1 MFLSRAKQSKY
12 LMQKSLVASFMLILV
27 ASATSLVWAQSDPLE
42 PGRQAFREGR
52 YEDALKVFQRVALDN
67 SDNAE
72 AHFLISRVYFETKLY
87 NERQARRSL
96 TKALELEP
104 ENVEFLVARLEQ
116 YRMESGNFLGDRI
129 REARRL
135 ETARLILKID
145 PENAY
150 AHEELGK
157 VNIRDFWR
165 YRNAI
170 MMPGLTYGYSG
181 DSRASDSPTYEPEVL
196 GFDEMLEGAAPD
208 VAANVL
214 DINPDQVFLA
224 DKFNLDA
231 LRTLGVNVLDL
242 SGRAER
248 AYERAIGHLNKAL
261 EVDPRRRSV
270 YDEMMQIYAL
280 KGEYTAALATLD
292 QMYRFFPED
301 PKLWLYLGLVH
312 YRLGSMELAD
322 RCFSTA
328 FEFMDYE
335 MEAAYNDLGLF
346 LTREEKQIQAADTI
360 AYRSRYWT
368 SQDPRYLTPYNER
381 KLEHFFRLTY
391 VDLLYGSKRLDLR
404 GWETERGQI
413 LIRYGPPPSDVVLH
427 PQQDGIFSAR
437 QALVGAMVNSVRAG
451 TDEETGDMP
460 MELDGTQ
467 SFGNVLSTARQ
478 AFEDMNA
485 YNIWDYGDF
494 RFVFEDPFRNGEYRM
509 FSPSSETMAQE
520 VNSFLNDYVTITKE
534 VIRETPQTYDYEA
547 PGRQI
552 ELPFLV
558 SAFKGDGA
566 QTEVYVNYGIPLN
579 TYDLSSDM
587 VEITASAGTFL
598 IDERK
603 DLLVERRRT
612 IYGLPTNQIVSFAE
626 QHLWVDSQQMQAPPG
641 DHELSV
647 EFETASGQ
655 TVAVQ
660 RRAISVPDFSSDAL
674 ALSDLMLAYQV
685 EDTPD
690 GQPLGANEIVRD
702 NLSILPAPWSVYSA
716 EWPIYLYF
724 ELYGLAINEEGST
737 DYDVEITLT
746 PKDTRRGF
754 RRVIGGIFG
763 GGNEGVSVAYH
774 GSGTVS
780 NESVYQIL
788 DASKQPMGLYTIT
801 LQVEDNVT
809 GQKAERSQDLF
820 LEE

>member
-1 MFLSRAKQSKY
+1 MLKSY
-12 LMQKSLVASFMLILV
+12 LAALGLIAM
-27 ASATSLVWAQSDPLE
+27 ASAAGPVWAQSDPLE
-42 PGRQAFREGR
+42 PGRQFFRDGQ
-52 YEDALKVFQRVALDN
+52 YEEAVEIFAEVAAADP
-67 SDNAE
+67 DNAE
-72 AHFLISRVYFETKLY
+72 AHFLISRVYFETDLF

-96 TKALELEP
+96 TRALELEP
-104 ENVEFLVARLEQ
+104 ENVEYLVARLEQ
-116 YRMESGNFLGDRI
+116 YRLESWNFLGDRI

-135 ETARLILKID
+135 ETARLILKLD
-145 PENAY
+145 PDNAY
-150 AHEELGK
+150 AHEELGT

-170 MMPGLTYGYSG
+170 MLPGLSYGYAG
-181 DSRASDSPTYEPEVL
+181 DERMSDGPNYETQNL
-196 GFDEMLEGAAPD
+196 GFDDMLEGVAID
-208 VAANVL
+208 VAANVANV
-214 DINPDQVFLA
+214 NPGQVFLS
-224 DKFNLDA
+224 DRFDLDA
-231 LRTLGVNVLDL
+231 LRTQGVNVLDL
-242 SGRAER
+242 SSRAER

-261 EVDPRRRSV
+261 EQDPRRRSV

-280 KGEYTAALATLD
+280 KGEYNDALATLD

-301 PKLWLYLGLVH
+301 PYLWLYLGLAN
-312 YRLGSMELAD
+312 YQLGHMEVAD
-322 RCFSTA
+322 RAFTTA
-328 FEFMDYE
+328 FEFMDPE
-335 MEAAYNDLGLF
+335 LEAAYHDLGLF
-346 LTREEKQIQAADTI
+346 LTWEEKQIQAADTI
-360 AYRSRYWT
+360 AFRSRYWI

-381 KLEHFFRLTY
+381 KLEHYFRLTY
-391 VDLLYGSKRLDLR
+391 ADLLYGSKRLNLR

-413 LIRYGPPPSDVVLH
+413 MIRYGPPPSDVVLH

-437 QALVGAMVNSVRAG
+437 QALVGAMVNSVRQG

-494 RFVFEDPFRNGEYRM
+494 RFVFEDPFRNGEYRI
-509 FSPSSETMAQE
+509 FSPSAETMAQE
-520 VNSFLNDYVTITKE
+520 VNSFLNDYVMITKE
-534 VIRETPQTYDYEA
+534 VIRETPQTYEHEA

-558 SAFKGDGA
+558 SAFRGEDA
-566 QTEVYVNYGIPLN
+566 QTVVYVNYGVPLN
-579 TYDLSSDM
+579 AYDLSSDM

-598 IDERK
+598 VDERK

-612 IYGLPTNQIVSFAE
+612 IYGLPTDQIVSFAE
-626 QHLWVDSQQMQAPPG
+626 QHLWVDSQTMHAPPG
-641 DHELSV
+641 THELSV

-660 RRAISVPDFSSDAL
+660 RRPITVPNFASDAL
-674 ALSDLMLAYQV
+674 ALSDIMLAYRV

-702 NLSILPAPWSVYSA
+702 NLSILPAPWSVYST

-724 ELYGLAINEEGST
+724 EMYGLATNEEGST
-737 DYDVEITLT
+737 DYNVDITLT
-746 PKDTRRGF
+746 PKETRRGV
-754 RRVIGGIFG
+754 RRVIGGLFG
-763 GGNEGVSVAYH
+763 GGKEGVSVSYH
-774 GSGTVS
+774 GSGTQS
-780 NESVYQIL
+780 TESVYQIL
-788 DASKQPMGLYTIT
+788 DASDQPMGLYTIT
-801 LQVEDNVT
+801 LRVEDNVT
-809 GQKAERSQDLF
+809 GQKTEREQDLF

>member
-1 MFLSRAKQSKY
+1 MLR
-12 LMQKSLVASFMLILV
+12 SLCVAIGLLAVVS
-27 ASATSLVWAQSDPLE
+27 ASSLALAQTDPLE

-52 YEDALKVFQRVALDN
+52 FSEAVKVFEQVAQSDP
-67 SDNAE
+67 DNAE
-72 AHFLISRVYFETKLY
+72 AHFLISRVYFETDLF

-96 TKALELEP
+96 TRALELEP

-116 YRMESGNFLGDRI
+116 YRMESWNFLGDRI

-145 PENAY
+145 PDNAY
-150 AHEELGK
+150 AHEELGT

-170 MMPGLTYGYSG
+170 MLPGLTYGYSG
-181 DSRASDSPTYEPEVL
+181 DERQSDQPNYEQTDL
-196 GFDEMLEGAAPD
+196 GFDEILEGASLGDA
-208 VAANVL
+208 
-214 DINPDQVFLA
+214 INFAEVNPNQVFLA
-224 DKFNLDA
+224 DQFDLDA
-231 LRTLGVNVLDL
+231 LRTQGVNVLDL

-248 AYERAIGHLNKAL
+248 AYERAIGHLTKAL

-280 KGEYTAALATLD
+280 KGEYEDALITLD

-301 PKLWLYLGLVH
+301 PYLWLYLGLAN
-312 YRLGSMELAD
+312 YRLGQMEVAD
-322 RCFSTA
+322 RAFTTA
-328 FEFMDYE
+328 FEFMDAE
-335 MEAAYNDLGLF
+335 LEAAYHNLGLF
-346 LTREEKQIQAADTI
+346 LTREEKQIEAADTI

-381 KLEHFFRLTY
+381 KLEHYFRLTY
-391 VDLLYGSKRLDLR
+391 ADLLYGSRRLNLR

-427 PQQDGIFSAR
+427 PQQDGVFSAR
-437 QALVGAMVNSVRAG
+437 QALVGAIVNSITSAAD
-451 TDEETGDMP
+451 TETGEMP
-460 MELDGTQ
+460 MELEGTQ
-467 SFGNVLSTARQ
+467 SFGNVFSTARQ

-509 FSPSSETMAQE
+509 FSPSAEVMSQQ

-534 VIRETPQTYDYEA
+534 VIRETPQTYEYEA

-558 SAFKGDGA
+558 SAFKGEDA
-566 QTEVYVNYGIPLN
+566 QTVVFVNYGIPL
-579 TYDLSSDM
+579 TTFDQSSDM

-598 IDERK
+598 VDERK
-603 DLLVERRRT
+603 DILVERRRT
-612 IYGLPTNQIVSFAE
+612 IYGLPTDQVVSFAE
-626 QHLWVDSQQMQAPPG
+626 QHLWVDSQVMNAPPG
-641 DHELSV
+641 THELSV

-660 RRAISVPDFSSDAL
+660 RRPITVPDFSSSDL
-674 ALSDLMLAYQV
+674 ALSDIMLAYRV

-690 GQPLGANEIVRD
+690 GQPLGANEVVRD
-702 NLSILPAPWSVYSA
+702 NLSILPAPWSVYSTN
-716 EWPIYLYF
+716 WPIYLYF
-724 ELYGLAINEEGST
+724 ELYGLAANPEGNT
-737 DYDVEITLT
+737 DYSVEITLT
-746 PKDTRRGF
+746 PKETRRGV
-754 RRVIGGIFG
+754 RRVIGGILG
-763 GGNEGVSVAYH
+763 GREEGVSVAYR
-774 GSGTVS
+774 GSGTLPR
-780 NESVYQIL
+780 ESVYQIL
-788 DASKQPMGLYTIT
+788 DATDQPMGLYTIK
-801 LQVEDNVT
+801 LEVIDHVT
-809 GQKAERSQDLF
+809 GQKAEREQDLF